1 MKRLLWVTVLTGVTM
16 VAEFVG
22 AYFTN
27 SLALLGDAFHMLT
40 HFGSVGMSYL
50 AIMIATRPAPPDKTY
65 RYWRAEVI
73 AGFLNALLLLPVAI
87 YILYEAYHRWQN
99 PEEIHVG
106 PMLGVAT
113 IGLVVNIV
121 CAKALHHHSEHNIN
135 VRAAFMH
142 MLADTL
148 SSVGVIAAGVLI
160 LLTGWKMADPLSAA
174 LISILIF
181 FWSFGLIRES
191 VAILL
196 ESAPAH
202 MDLEEIRASMVNERG
217 VKAIHDL
224 HVWTI
229 TSKMYTLTAHVI
241 LSEDLPVSATED
253 LAKRLETLLDGE
265 YDINHVTLQFETSHE
280 EQDCAHDDQETSRIP
295 RLDS

>member
-1 MKRLLWVTVLTGVTM
+1 M

-50 AIMIATRPAPPDKTY
+50 AIVIATRPAPPDKTY

-73 AGFLNALLLLPVAI
+73 AGFLNALFLLPVAI
-87 YILYEAYHRWQN
+87 YILFEAYHRWQN
-99 PEEIHVG
+99 PEEIRVA

-113 IGLVVNIV
+113 IGLIVNII
-121 CAKALHHHSEHNIN
+121 CAKALHHHSEHNLN
-135 VRAAFMH
+135 VRGAFLH

-148 SSVGVIAAGVLI
+148 SSVGVIAAGILI
-160 LLTGWKMADPLSAA
+160 YLTGWKLADPLSAA
-174 LISILIF
+174 LISVLIF

-191 VAILL
+191 VGILL

-202 MDLEEIRASMVNERG
+202 MDLEEIRTSMEADRE
-217 VKAIHDL
+217 VKAVHDL
-224 HVWTI
+224 HIWTI

-241 LSEDLPVSATED
+241 LGEDISVSKTEEV
-253 LAKRLETLLDGE
+253 ARRMEGLLDTE
-265 YDINHVTLQFETSHE
+265 YDINHVTLQFETSHQ
-280 EQDCAHDDQETSRIP
+280 EQDCAHDKEHTSRRP
-295 RLDS
+295 H

>member
-1 MKRLLWVTVLTGVTM
+1 MI
-16 VAEFVG
+16 AEFIG
-22 AYFTN
+22 AYSTN

-50 AIMIATRPAPPDKTY
+50 AIVIALRPAPPDKTY
-65 RYWRAEVI
+65 RYWRSEVI
-73 AGFLNALLLLPVAI
+73 AGFLNALFLLPVAI

-99 PEEIHVG
+99 PEEIKVA
-106 PMLGVAT
+106 PMLGVAV
-113 IGLVVNIV
+113 IGLIVNIV
-121 CAKALHHHSEHNIN
+121 CAKALHQHSHDNLN
-135 VRAAFMH
+135 VRGAFLH

-160 LLTGWKMADPLSAA
+160 YFTGWKMADPLSAA
-174 LISILIF
+174 LISVLIF

-191 VAILL
+191 IAILL

-202 MDLEEIRASMVNERG
+202 MDLEEIRSSMTEEG
-217 VKAIHDL
+217 EVKEIHDL

-241 LSEDLPVSATED
+241 LSEDLPVSRTED
-253 LAKRLETLLDGE
+253 LSKRLELMLDE
-265 YDINHVTLQFETSHE
+265 KYDINHITLQFETSHQ
-280 EQDCAHDDQETSRIP
+280 EQDCAHDEENTSRI
-295 RLDS
+295 RKAT